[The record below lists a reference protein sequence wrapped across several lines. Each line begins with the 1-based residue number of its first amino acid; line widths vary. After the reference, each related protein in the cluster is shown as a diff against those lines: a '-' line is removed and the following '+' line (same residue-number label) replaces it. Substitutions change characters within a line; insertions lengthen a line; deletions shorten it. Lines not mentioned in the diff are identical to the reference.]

1 MSQFRGITKKNPL
14 REDSLR
20 HADEFCHAS
29 FITADTGELFTHDRI
44 NNALHGGEKQ
54 ARWQAR
60 WSVAG
65 VGHGRQG
72 NQIPDFLTVGVTQ
85 AFSLCRLHRSIQP
98 AARVGMG

>member
-20 HADEFCHAS
+20 HADEFGHS
-29 FITADTGELFTHDRI
+29 SLITANGGELFTHDRI
-44 NNALHGGEKQ
+44 NNALHGGENQ

-60 WSVAG
+60 WNVARG
-65 VGHGRQG
+65 DHGRQG
-72 NQIPDFLTVGVTQ
+72 NQIPDFLTVGVTP
-85 AFSLCRLHRSIQP
+85 ASSLCRLLRSIQP

>member
-20 HADEFCHAS
+20 YADEFGHAALV
-29 FITADTGELFTHDRI
+29 TPNGGELFTHDRI
-44 NNALHGGEKQ
+44 NNALHGGENQ
-54 ARWQAR
+54 ARCQAR

-65 VGHGRQG
+65 VYHGRQG

-85 AFSLCRLHRSIQP
+85 AFSLCRLLGSIQP